1 MESSELPAAA
11 AAASRR
17 VTLPSGGDDSTCRA
31 PLRRLSRQVS
41 FPRLSIL
48 SLPLVV
54 LGFVLGFVL
63 PHQMQQDLLPASFLG
78 QANQMD

>member
-1 MESSELPAAA
+1 MESSELVAAA
-11 AAASRR
+11 EVSRR
-17 VTLPSGGDDSTCRA
+17 VTLPSGGDNSASRA
-31 PLRRLSRQVS
+31 PLRRLSRQVRFS
-41 FPRLSIL
+41 RLSVL

-63 PHQMQQDLLPASFLG
+63 PHQMLQDLLPASFLG